1 MEQQWTSEI
10 RYSHLSYRLKARK
23 HRVSSIV
30 LCGQSMTVVK
40 FMLQNG
46 DTALC
51 KAALRGYV
59 EVARTL
65 A

>member
-1 MEQQWTSEI
+1 
-10 RYSHLSYRLKARK
+10 
-23 HRVSSIV
+23 
-30 LCGQSMTVVK
+30 MTVVK

-59 EVARTL
+59 EVAKTL